1 MSQIDPQKPVVTPFI
16 GPNDPRLGPEAV
28 LVSVEPDLTGLAKKA
43 GLGGKPW
50 RNGPFC
56 RVYLKNH
63 KKGGPCAAGPVMG
76 APQAAAA
83 LEMLIAWGVTDVV
96 FAGWCGSIK
105 EGLTAGSVVVPDFGA
120 SDEGTS
126 RHYGLDASGISRP
139 SATGRERLCGLL
151 SDAGVSYASGGVW
164 TCDALFRETPEKIER
179 FAQKGAVVV
188 DMETAALFSV
198 AAFHKIRLS
207 AVLTV
212 SDELF
217 GHHWRAGFLDRPFG
231 ESRRKI
237 SEALCPIF
245 SK

>member
-56 RVYLKNH
+56 RVYVKSH

-96 FAGWCGSIK
+96 FAGWY
-105 EGLTAGSVVVPDFGA
+105 FGA

-126 RHYGLDASGISRP
+126 LHYGLDSSGISRP